1 VVHKTRVL
9 RGTSNPQW
17 REDFM
22 VKESPVPSDTL
33 LTVDLKSGSKIKIGT
48 HTITLDKFFEGN
60 LKTTRWLD
68 IGNDMKLRIRMTRQ
82 PTPDSSPI
90 ATQRLRKQ

>member
-1 VVHKTRVL
+1 
-9 RGTSNPQW
+9 
-17 REDFM
+17 
-22 VKESPVPSDTL
+22 VPSDTL

-68 IGNDMKLRIRMTRQ
+68 IGNG
-82 PTPDSSPI
+82 
-90 ATQRLRKQ
+90 

>member
-1 VVHKTRVL
+1 MC
-9 RGTSNPQW
+9 GTLVTVSHGSHMTCIITCPHMIQ
-17 REDFM
+17 

-68 IGNDMKLRIRMTRQ
+68 IGNG
-82 PTPDSSPI
+82 
-90 ATQRLRKQ
+90 

>member
-1 VVHKTRVL
+1 MI
-9 RGTSNPQW
+9 Q
-17 REDFM
+17 

-60 LKTTRWLD
+60 LKTTRWPLPPCMVRAMKFTNYNYFLPLD
-68 IGNDMKLRIRMTRQ
+68 HLELI
-82 PTPDSSPI
+82 
-90 ATQRLRKQ
+90 

>member
-1 VVHKTRVL
+1 MMSHDLCDLTPCP
-9 RGTSNPQW
+9 SPQ
-17 REDFM
+17 

-60 LKTTRWLD
+60 QKAMRWLD
-68 IGNDMKLRIRMTRQ
+68 IGNG
-82 PTPDSSPI
+82 
-90 ATQRLRKQ
+90 

>member
-1 VVHKTRVL
+1 MI
-9 RGTSNPQW
+9 Q
-17 REDFM
+17 

-48 HTITLDKFFEGN
+48 YTITLDKFFEGN

-68 IGNDMKLRIRMTRQ
+68 IGNG
-82 PTPDSSPI
+82 
-90 ATQRLRKQ
+90 

>member
-1 VVHKTRVL
+1 MITLSHDDHHNTL
-9 RGTSNPQW
+9 LYHLMSHDLCDLLHDTLPQ
-17 REDFM
+17 

-60 LKTTRWLD
+60 LKAMKWLD
-68 IGNDMKLRIRMTRQ
+68 IGNG
-82 PTPDSSPI
+82 
-90 ATQRLRKQ
+90 

>member
-1 VVHKTRVL
+1 MLNAEDCVL
-9 RGTSNPQW
+9 LHRKWSHIFYIILSQ
-17 REDFM
+17 

-60 LKTTRWLD
+60 QKAMRWLD
-68 IGNDMKLRIRMTRQ
+68 IGNG
-82 PTPDSSPI
+82 
-90 ATQRLRKQ
+90 

>member
-1 VVHKTRVL
+1 MYHHM
-9 RGTSNPQW
+9 TSHDPG
-17 REDFM
+17 EGD
-22 VKESPVPSDTL
+22 PVPSDTL

-68 IGNDMKLRIRMTRQ
+68 IGNC
-82 PTPDSSPI
+82 
-90 ATQRLRKQ
+90 

>member
-1 VVHKTRVL
+1 MATQFICICIILLSHDLCDLTPCP
-9 RGTSNPQW
+9 SPQ
-17 REDFM
+17 

-60 LKTTRWLD
+60 QKAMRWLD
-68 IGNDMKLRIRMTRQ
+68 IGNG
-82 PTPDSSPI
+82 
-90 ATQRLRKQ
+90 